1 MGPFGL
7 VWILLFS
14 CGENSTE
21 DLEINGQEEESVQLQ
36 LSAQNT
42 LESVSFLL
50 GDTYELDA
58 VALTNDG
65 ILAKGTELLDCGTIY
80 IELLPTGRKTIRKF

>member
-1 MGPFGL
+1 MSPFGL
-7 VWILLFS
+7 LCILLFS

-21 DLEINGQEEESVQLQ
+21 DLEINGQEEETVQLQ

-42 LESVSFLL
+42 LESVSFLV

-58 VALTNDG
+58 VAFANDHVFP
-65 ILAKGTELLDCGTIY
+65 LEMSAE
-80 IELLPTGRKTIRKF
+80 